1 MKVLNFALIYCFLLF
16 GSLVEC
22 LTQGSWSTNNR
33 TVIGLTDARIHAI
46 VDEALAKYDADKTGL
61 VDYAL
66 ESSGKT
72 ITIHFTNISFLGI
85 SHSGKNVTTQRN
97 LHFQ

>member
-1 MKVLNFALIYCFLLF
+1 MEWADTLQ
-16 GSLVEC
+16 E
-22 LTQGSWSTNNR
+22 TWTTNNSS
-33 TVIGLTDARIHAI
+33 VAGLTDLQVRAI

-72 ITIHFTNISFLGI
+72 IIDPEFGAFSSFRTL
-85 SHSGKNVTTQRN
+85 
-97 LHFQ
+97 